1 MDLMSTI
8 QALSQPARQSVGHAT
23 ESKDSDANKRVH
35 NSSVLCVVHNA
46 TDLT

>member
-8 QALSQPARQSVGHAT
+8 QALSQPARQSVGHAA

-35 NSSVLCVVHNA
+35 NCGVLCVVRNA